1 MSAKYRIKDSGDGQ
15 FSLID
20 DSGKEVGFLRHKRR
34 GSAGPERAMKLH
46 GVDRDT
52 SRHWIRRAAE
62 AADWTG
68 CLIHCLDS
76 KNLGC

>member
-52 SRHWIRRAAE
+52 SRH
-62 AADWTG
+62 
-68 CLIHCLDS
+68 
-76 KNLGC
+76 